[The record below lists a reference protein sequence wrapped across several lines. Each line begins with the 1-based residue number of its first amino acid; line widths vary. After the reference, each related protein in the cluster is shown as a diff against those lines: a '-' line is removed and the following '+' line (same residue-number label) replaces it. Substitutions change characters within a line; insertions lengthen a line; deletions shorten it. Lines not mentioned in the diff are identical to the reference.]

1 MVLVIHVNG
10 TKNIVMV
17 QFFLKRKI
25 SLNFISI
32 LKIGL
37 VLACL

>member
-17 QFFLKRKI
+17 QFLKKEKLVWI
-25 SLNFISI
+25 SFQFWKS
-32 LKIGL
+32 
-37 VLACL
+37 V

>member
-1 MVLVIHVNG
+1 MVLVMHINE
-10 TKNIVMV
+10 TKNLVMV
-17 QFFLKRKI
+17 QFIKKRKV
-25 SLNFISI
+25 SSNFISI